1 MNGETM
7 NNHIAHA
14 NIIEQILKFLHSP
27 GIKSMASYLIR
38 QLLNLWGL

>member
-1 MNGETM
+1 M
-7 NNHIAHA
+7 NNHI
-14 NIIEQILKFLHSP
+14 NNVNLLEQIMKFLHSP